1 MVPLLHGLSLLHN
14 AVRAN
19 RVAHFQPST
28 ACIIGCVRSI
38 LASTETLQRDAPILQ
53 RFPNLGEERKQLLA
67 ILAALV
73 AQTKKASEGNLNDDE
88 LSAEVENMLRLGGQ
102 AFSHV
107 RSFLT
112 VAIKC
117 GIELPEEEETARTA
131 TPASEG
137 NLAYKDQG
145 YEEFEPSPTKTPTQH
160 RGRLSNGLPRPGSGL
175 VGPRSRENAPESS
188 KSPGLNKSLARARQE
203 QYLLKDRAT
212 NRHKSDP
219 SISSI
224 SSSSSL

>member
-1 MVPLLHGLSLLHN
+1 MGGGDGELEGRKRGWFPSNYVNAEMSSLTEEEPIGMKSGKQLRPLSNSSAYDILVGRTPYSQPIFCICNVMDDLIISYSRFSTWT
-14 AVRAN
+14 RAKSISIK
-19 RVAHFQPST
+19 RIFRTGCRSILPST
-28 ACIIGCVRSI
+28 HGTLTTRSSLCCIMPYGRTVWPIFNLLQHVLLDRVRSI

-73 AQTKKASEGNLNDDE
+73 AQTKKTSEGSLNDDE

-117 GIELPEEEETARTA
+117 G
-131 TPASEG
+131 
-137 NLAYKDQG
+137 D
-145 YEEFEPSPTKTPTQH
+145 
-160 RGRLSNGLPRPGSGL
+160 
-175 VGPRSRENAPESS
+175 
-188 KSPGLNKSLARARQE
+188 
-203 QYLLKDRAT
+203 
-212 NRHKSDP
+212 
-219 SISSI
+219 
-224 SSSSSL
+224 